1 MTEGRIENDK
11 DGGNDM
17 EYIQKEDR
25 VEIQMPENIPN
36 IPNDLYGK
44 YSK

>member
-1 MTEGRIENDK
+1 
-11 DGGNDM
+11 M

-36 IPNDLYGK
+36 DLYGK
-44 YSK
+44 FFQMTYMENIPND